1 VLERSLAGKH
11 WSVEHDGFGAHGVR
25 VVRLCLL
32 RLTNHKWGLGF
43 LAGCRRSRCLEDYTV
58 EGNSN

>member
-11 WSVEHDGFGAHGVR
+11 WSVEHDGFGAHDVR

-32 RLTNHKWGLGF
+32 RLKVTNGAWVF
-43 LAGCRRSRCLEDYTV
+43 LQDVVDQDA
-58 EGNSN
+58 